1 MSGHP
6 CLERLLMPE
15 ALSGR
20 LEPAEEKRV
29 MAHLETCPACQEVA
43 ADIEISL
50 ISLAL
55 LKDETTEMVDL
66 RDTAPVHLVPPTPG
80 QPAQPAQLAA
90 PAAPAAAD
98 VLTAPDAGPSPV
110 PALAIADGEL
120 ARSVRPLR
128 RLRGPVRLLAVAA
141 SAAVLLGGGVLIGRE
156 VLPPRDALHYGPAVA
171 LTPPAS
177 AVNQAA
183 RGTVAVAEEGTAI
196 AVRLNATSLPSVG
209 WYECVWVAQ
218 GQSRSAGS
226 FRVTNGTAKNV
237 DLRVAQPQDS
247 LDWDLQIVQ
256 HQGTASQVVLEGS
269 TTTYG

>member
-1 MSGHP
+1 
-6 CLERLLMPE
+6 MPE

-55 LKDETTEMVDL
+55 LKDETTETVDL
-66 RDTAPVHLVPPTPG
+66 RDTAPVHLVPPTP
-80 QPAQPAQLAA
+80 AQLAVL
-90 PAAPAAAD
+90 AAP
-98 VLTAPDAGPSPV
+98 TAPDAGAPSQV
-110 PALAIADGEL
+110 PALTLADDEL
-120 ARSVRPLR
+120 TPSVRPVR

-171 LTPPAS
+171 LTPPVGAN
-177 AVNQAA
+177 NQAA

>member
-55 LKDETTEMVDL
+55 LKEETTETVDL
-66 RDTAPVHLVPPTPG
+66 RDTAPLHHLVPP
-80 QPAQPAQLAA
+80 APAQLAVLA
-90 PAAPAAAD
+90 P
-98 VLTAPDAGPSPV
+98 LTAPDAGAPSPV
-110 PALAIADGEL
+110 PALTIADGEL
-120 ARSVRPLR
+120 ARSVRPVR
-128 RLRGPVRLLAVAA
+128 RLLGPVRGPVRLLAVAA
-141 SAAVLLGGGVLIGRE
+141 SAAVLLLGGGVLIGRE

-177 AVNQAA
+177 AVNQTA

-256 HQGTASQVVLEGS
+256 HQGTTSQVVLEGS